1 MGQDEI
7 ELTLRDS
14 HSTSDIK
21 TPHFAD
27 EREGWKGY
35 IEWEKYPEK
44 KKEAAAILAQ
54 YQFDHVRMGWS
65 FRAPSWF

>member
-1 MGQDEI
+1 MSQDEI
-7 ELTLRDS
+7 VLTLRDPQAKS
-14 HSTSDIK
+14 EIK

-44 KKEAAAILAQ
+44 KAEAAAILAR
-54 YQFDHVRMGWS
+54 YQFDHVCD
-65 FRAPSWF
+65 F